1 MNFLFQS
8 FQALLKFLLDETES
22 HLIKH
27 KNSYIISMK
36 KMVQR
41 PIFLFAHICLNT
53 HTLLDDW
60 SEFES
65 SKGWGQERERE
76 SPRS

>member
-1 MNFLFQS
+1 MRQSETLTPTKEVNLMVMNFLFQS

-53 HTLLDDW
+53 HTLLDD
-60 SEFES
+60 
-65 SKGWGQERERE
+65 
-76 SPRS
+76 